1 MVRGYGFRSAVLAQ
15 TPRSPNGNERC
26 NEMARDR
33 GNQRLQN
40 MRADP
45 ARAAR
50 VAAIREGMREMD
62 RQYAIDLAAIRK
74 AAALTQTDLAARLG
88 ISQGSV
94 SKIEGQQDWL
104 LSTLAD
110 YMRAAGVENA
120 RLAVTVNGE
129 DMDFT

>member
-1 MVRGYGFRSAVLAQ
+1 MCFATASALARTRRS
-15 TPRSPNGNERC
+15 RNGNEKC

-33 GNQRLQN
+33 GNQRLQD
-40 MRADP
+40 MRAD
-45 ARAAR
+45 AQRAAR
-50 VAAIREGMREMD
+50 VAAIREGMREVD
-62 RQYAIDLAAIRK
+62 RQYAINLAAIRK

-120 RLAVTVNGE
+120 RMAVTVNGE
-129 DMDFT
+129 DMNFTLT

>member
-1 MVRGYGFRSAVLAQ
+1 
-15 TPRSPNGNERC
+15 
-26 NEMARDR
+26 MARDR

-40 MRADP
+40 MRADLQ
-45 ARAAR
+45 RGAR
-50 VAAIREGMREMD
+50 VAAISKGMREMD
-62 RQYAIDLAAIRK
+62 RRYAINLAAIRK

-110 YMRAAGVENA
+110 YMRAVGVANT

-129 DMDFT
+129 DMEFTLI

>member
-1 MVRGYGFRSAVLAQ
+1 
-15 TPRSPNGNERC
+15 
-26 NEMARDR
+26 MAKDR
-33 GNQRLQN
+33 GNQRLRR
-40 MRADP
+40 MREDP
-45 ARAAR
+45 ERAAR
-50 VAAIREGMREMD
+50 VAVIREGMREMD
-62 RQYAIDLAAIRK
+62 RHYAVNLAAIRK
-74 AAALTQTDLAARLG
+74 AAALTQTEIATRLG

-129 DMDFT
+129 DMEFTLT